1 MGELFPDRGPCVPVR
16 LRWRPPARSDW
27 LRVCAC
33 SGAPRWTP
41 DVRPRPP
48 LHPTP
53 SAVFRAGSKDAGG
66 GDWLRRSRPPGFS
79 APAAA
84 AAAITELPAVS
95 AGALVPTVRRFL
107 ARAGG
112 RCPDRG
118 VGLPACLPQREP
130 ELSAGVLGVRRR

>member
-95 AGALVPTVRRFL
+95 A
-107 ARAGG
+107 
-112 RCPDRG
+112 RG
-118 VGLPACLPQREP
+118 VGAHGPPLLGSRGRALPGSRRGPP
-130 ELSAGVLGVRRR
+130 SVPSAA